1 MARVFTSSIPTDT
14 LFDIQTITT
23 ESVFRSR
30 ARVSQATTI
39 TQEEVEI
46 DDDGDP
52 VNVTNVVVSDV

>member
-1 MARVFTSSIPTDT
+1 MARVFTSSVPTDT

-46 DDDGDP
+46 DEDGDP
-52 VNVTNVVVSDV
+52 VTVTNVVVSDV